1 MSSYISRD
9 EALRLVSEN
18 VKTKSMY
25 LHMLEVEAIMRAL
38 ARRFGDDEELWGLTG
53 LLHDIDYEYTKDDP
67 SRHTLVA
74 EEMLKGK
81 VPENVLRAIKAHN
94 HENTGVEPISP
105 MEYALIASDGVS
117 GLLVACALVM
127 PSKKLDEVKVKTVAK
142 KFKQKD
148 FARRV
153 RRDRIRM
160 CEKLGLSL
168 EEFFEISLNAL
179 KEISSEL
186 GL

>member
-1 MSSYISRD
+1 MIGRD
-9 EALRLVSEN
+9 EALALVREH
-18 VKTKSMY
+18 VKTKNMF

-38 ARRFGDDEELWGLTG
+38 ARRFGGDEELWRLVG

-74 EEMLKGK
+74 EEILKDR
-81 VPENVLRAIKAHN
+81 VPDEVLRAIKAHN
-94 HENTGVEPISP
+94 HENTGVEPKTP

-117 GLLVACALVM
+117 GLIVACALVM
-127 PSKKLDEVKVKTVAK
+127 PSKKLEEVKVSTVAK

-153 RRDRIRM
+153 RRDRIMM

-168 EEFFEISLNAL
+168 EEFFGIALEAL
-179 KEISSEL
+179 KGISGEI